1 MSGQGQLIFSTSS
14 GANNE
19 LRKPGLGRGGGGNIY
34 RAQGRNDGPGSRK
47 SVGSFDLIL
56 RQSSLERTAL
66 QQRKEAEE
74 TEGPKKDNP
83 TFQPLRSNRHARSD
97 KAAEA
102 SEEGR
107 YLEDAVRAD
116 ATADGHDDDQAT
128 DFGLLAN
135 LSGLVQEEY
144 TEEHAEY
151 TEEHAE
157 VDETSELPAFDR
169 LLATSRDSATG
180 GAKQVSQG
188 QSLEDVSLQF
198 LQGRADGLQL
208 DPAQGVEGK
217 SGMELLNFQELM
229 DPDIQIEAGDDL
241 MERLQQALSTGNTAA
256 LDDAGE
262 IVAPQVVRGL
272 AALIRGNGVSEMRLQ
287 LQPKDLGEIELRV
300 RALEGIIRG
309 EITVQS
315 TEVKQLLESQMDR
328 LRVALAQQG
337 FELEGFDIE
346 VADRPSFEHA
356 GDGWGQ
362 DNQARGDSRT
372 GQDATNTA
380 ATANNDDGVTAS
392 DLTLTGG
399 HEVNLVA

>member
-47 SVGSFDLIL
+47 SGGSFDLIL
-56 RQSSLERTAL
+56 HQSSLERTEL
-66 QQRKEAEE
+66 LQRKEAEE

-83 TFQPLRSNRHARSD
+83 AFQPLRSNRHARSD

-144 TEEHAEY
+144 TEEHAD
-151 TEEHAE
+151 
-157 VDETSELPAFDR
+157 VDETSELSAFDR

-180 GAKQVSQG
+180 GAKQASQG

-208 DPAQGVEGK
+208 DPAQGVGGK

-272 AALIRGNGVSEMRLQ
+272 AALMRGNGVSEMRLQ

-315 TEVKQLLESQMDR
+315 TEVKQLLESQIDG

-346 VADRPSFEHA
+346 VADRPPFEHA

-392 DLTLTGG
+392 DLTLTGD

>member
-19 LRKPGLGRGGGGNIY
+19 LRKPGLGRGAGNIY
-34 RAQGRNDGPGSRK
+34 QAQGRNDGPGSRK
-47 SVGSFDLIL
+47 SGGSFDLIL
-56 RQSSLERTAL
+56 RQSSLERTEL
-66 QQRKEAEE
+66 LQRKEAEK

-83 TFQPLRSNRHARSD
+83 AFQPLRSNRDARSD
-97 KAAEA
+97 KAAET
-102 SEEGR
+102 SEEAR

-144 TEEHAEY
+144 TEEHAE
-151 TEEHAE
+151 
-157 VDETSELPAFDR
+157 VDETSELTAFDR

-180 GAKQVSQG
+180 GSKQASQG

-198 LQGRADGLQL
+198 LQGRVDGLQL
-208 DPAQGVEGK
+208 DPAQGIQGK
-217 SGMELLNFQELM
+217 SGLELLNFQELM

-256 LDDAGE
+256 LDDAGK

-272 AALIRGNGVSEMRLQ
+272 AALMRGNGVSEMRLQ

-300 RALEGIIRG
+300 RALEGIVRG

-315 TEVKQLLESQMDR
+315 TEVKQLLESQIDR

-346 VADRPSFEHA
+346 VADRPPFEHA

-362 DNQARGDSRT
+362 DSPGRGDSRT
-372 GQDATNTA
+372 GQDAANTA
-380 ATANNDDGVTAS
+380 AALATNDDGVTAS
-392 DLTLTGG
+392 DLTLNGD

>member
-19 LRKPGLGRGGGGNIY
+19 LRKPGLGRGAGNIY
-34 RAQGRNDGPGSRK
+34 QAQGRNDGPGSRK
-47 SVGSFDLIL
+47 SGGSFDLTL
-56 RQSSLERTAL
+56 RQSSLERTEL
-66 QQRKEAEE
+66 LQRKEAEK

-83 TFQPLRSNRHARSD
+83 AFQPLRSNRDARSD
-97 KAAEA
+97 KAAET
-102 SEEGR
+102 SEEAR

-144 TEEHAEY
+144 TEEHAE
-151 TEEHAE
+151 
-157 VDETSELPAFDR
+157 VDETSELTAFDR

-180 GAKQVSQG
+180 GSKQASQG

-198 LQGRADGLQL
+198 LQGRVDGLQL
-208 DPAQGVEGK
+208 DPAQGIQGK
-217 SGMELLNFQELM
+217 SGLELLNFQELM

-256 LDDAGE
+256 LDDAGK

-272 AALIRGNGVSEMRLQ
+272 AALMRGNGVSEMRLQ

-300 RALEGIIRG
+300 RALEGIVRG

-315 TEVKQLLESQMDR
+315 TEVKQLLESQIDR

-346 VADRPSFEHA
+346 VADRPPFEHA

-362 DNQARGDSRT
+362 DSPGRGDSRT
-372 GQDATNTA
+372 GQDAANTA
-380 ATANNDDGVTAS
+380 AALATNDDGVTAS
-392 DLTLTGG
+392 DLTLNGD

>member
-1 MSGQGQLIFSTSS
+1 
-14 GANNE
+14 
-19 LRKPGLGRGGGGNIY
+19 
-34 RAQGRNDGPGSRK
+34 
-47 SVGSFDLIL
+47 
-56 RQSSLERTAL
+56 
-66 QQRKEAEE
+66 
-74 TEGPKKDNP
+74 
-83 TFQPLRSNRHARSD
+83 
-97 KAAEA
+97 
-102 SEEGR
+102 
-107 YLEDAVRAD
+107 
-116 ATADGHDDDQAT
+116 
-128 DFGLLAN
+128 
-135 LSGLVQEEY
+135 
-144 TEEHAEY
+144 
-151 TEEHAE
+151 
-157 VDETSELPAFDR
+157 
-169 LLATSRDSATG
+169 
-180 GAKQVSQG
+180 
-188 QSLEDVSLQF
+188 
-198 LQGRADGLQL
+198 
-208 DPAQGVEGK
+208 
-217 SGMELLNFQELM
+217 MELLNFQELM

-272 AALIRGNGVSEMRLQ
+272 AALMRGNGVSEMRLQ

-315 TEVKQLLESQMDR
+315 TEVKQLLESQIDR

-346 VADRPSFEHA
+346 VADRPPFEHA

-392 DLTLTGG
+392 DLTLTGD

>member
-14 GANNE
+14 GTHNE
-19 LRKPGLGRGGGGNIY
+19 LRKPGLGRGAGNIY
-34 RAQGRNDGPGSRK
+34 QAQGRNDGPGSRK
-47 SVGSFDLIL
+47 SEGSFDLIL
-56 RQSSLERTAL
+56 RQSSLERTEL
-66 QQRKEAEE
+66 LQRKEAEE
-74 TEGPKKDNP
+74 SEGPKKEDP
-83 TFQPLRSNRHARSD
+83 AFQPLRPNRDARSD

-102 SEEGR
+102 SEESR

-116 ATADGHDDDQAT
+116 ATADGQDDDQAT

-135 LSGLVQEEY
+135 LSGLIQEEF
-144 TEEHAEY
+144 TEEHAD
-151 TEEHAE
+151 
-157 VDETSELPAFDR
+157 VDESSELSAFDR

-180 GAKQVSQG
+180 GSKPASQG

-198 LQGRADGLQL
+198 LQGRVDGLQL
-208 DPAQGVEGK
+208 DPAQGADGGK

-229 DPDIQIEAGDDL
+229 DPEIQIEAGDDL

-262 IVAPQVVRGL
+262 IVVPQVVRGL
-272 AALIRGNGVSEMRLQ
+272 AALMRGNGVSEMRLQ

-300 RALEGIIRG
+300 RALEGIVRG

-315 TEVKQLLESQMDR
+315 TEVKQLLESQIDR

-346 VADRPSFEHA
+346 VADRPPFEHA
-356 GDGWGQ
+356 GDGWGH
-362 DNQARGDSRT
+362 DSQASGDSRT
-372 GQDATNTA
+372 GRDTANTA
-380 ATANNDDGVTAS
+380 AAIADNDDGVTAS
-392 DLTLTGG
+392 DLTLTGD

>member
-14 GANNE
+14 GAKNE
-19 LRKPGLGRGGGGNIY
+19 LRKPGLGRGAGNIY
-34 RAQGRNDGPGSRK
+34 QAQGRNDGPGSRK
-47 SVGSFDLIL
+47 SGGSFDLTL
-56 RQSSLERTAL
+56 RQSSLERTEL
-66 QQRKEAEE
+66 LQRKEAEK

-83 TFQPLRSNRHARSD
+83 AFQPLRSNRDARSD
-97 KAAEA
+97 KAAET
-102 SEEGR
+102 SEEAR

-144 TEEHAEY
+144 TEEHAE
-151 TEEHAE
+151 
-157 VDETSELPAFDR
+157 VDETSELTAFDR

-180 GAKQVSQG
+180 GSKQASQG

-198 LQGRADGLQL
+198 LQGRVDGLQL
-208 DPAQGVEGK
+208 DPAQGIQGK
-217 SGMELLNFQELM
+217 SGLELLNFQELM

-256 LDDAGE
+256 LDDAGK

-272 AALIRGNGVSEMRLQ
+272 AALMRGNGVSEMRLQ

-300 RALEGIIRG
+300 RALEGIVRG

-315 TEVKQLLESQMDR
+315 TEVKQLLESQIDR

-346 VADRPSFEHA
+346 VADRPPFEHA

-362 DNQARGDSRT
+362 DSPGRGDSRT
-372 GQDATNTA
+372 GQDAANTA
-380 ATANNDDGVTAS
+380 AALATNDDGVTAS
-392 DLTLTGG
+392 DLTLNGD

>member
-14 GANNE
+14 GTHNE
-19 LRKPGLGRGGGGNIY
+19 LNKPGLGRGGGGNIY

-47 SVGSFDLIL
+47 SGGSFDLIL
-56 RQSSLERTAL
+56 RQSSLERTEL
-66 QQRKEAEE
+66 LQRKEAEE
-74 TEGPKKDNP
+74 SEGPQKDKP
-83 TFQPLRSNRHARSD
+83 VFQPLRSNRGARSD
-97 KAAEA
+97 ETAEA
-102 SEEGR
+102 SEENR

-116 ATADGHDDDQAT
+116 AIAAGQNDDQAT

-135 LSGLVQEEY
+135 LSGLIQEEF
-144 TEEHAEY
+144 TEEHAD
-151 TEEHAE
+151 
-157 VDETSELPAFDR
+157 VDETSELSAFDR

-180 GAKQVSQG
+180 GSKPAGEG
-188 QSLEDVSLQF
+188 QRLEDVSLQF

-208 DPAQGVEGK
+208 DPAQSVEGGK
-217 SGMELLNFQELM
+217 NGLELLNFQELM
-229 DPDIQIEAGDDL
+229 DPEIQIEAGDDL

-272 AALIRGNGVSEMRLQ
+272 VALMRGNGVSEMRLQ

-300 RALEGIIRG
+300 RALEGIVRG

-315 TEVKQLLESQMDR
+315 TEVKQLLESQIDR

-346 VADRPSFEHA
+346 VADRPPFEHA

-362 DNQARGDSRT
+362 DSQDRGDSRT
-372 GQDATNTA
+372 GRETANTPA
-380 ATANNDDGVTAS
+380 AVANNDDGVMAS
-392 DLTLTGG
+392 DLTLTGD